1 MQFSYSR
8 VSCFKHCPYQFKL
21 RYLDKRETIHD
32 PEPNNALICG
42 NAIHLGIEKSIEEAL
57 EFYKSQFYILNDL
70 HIEEMMKI
78 EYLVPKVK
86 EILESVDIYSQE
98 RMILTKRFKGIIDL
112 ITINKDGTVDV
123 LDFKYSNNIDN
134 YLESGQLHIYKYF
147 LEQQGFKVNKLGFIF
162 IPKINIRRKK
172 NEDTFEFRKRLIC
185 ELNKSQIQIR
195 EVKYDSNKVIEFYS
209 DMTDILTANEYQKD
223 ITRLCDWCE
232 YKKYCIE
239 GNDVDM
245 LPKAERREV
254 TKVKRKKIWIYGA
267 PFSGKTY
274 LANQFDMPLML
285 NTDGNVEFVDAPYIA
300 IKDKVEVTGRITNRT
315 HAWQVFKDVLLELEK
330 GQHEFK
336 TIVVDLTED
345 LLEYCRVAMY
355 DKLGISHESDAG
367 YGKGYDM
374 IRTEFLSNIKKLLNL
389 PYNIVLISHID
400 MSKELTKK
408 SGDKITSIK
417 PNINDKI
424 ATKLAGMVD
433 IVLRAINDDGE
444 RILSLKSNE
453 VVFGGGR
460 LAFDVDEIPNTYE
473 ALMKLYENANEG
485 LKDAKEVVEKT
496 EKQQEAKDNN
506 EELVKNEEKQQEA
519 KDNNEE
525 LVKNEEKQQV
535 EEETSRKR
543 RRKSE

>member
-21 RYLDKRETIHD
+21 RYLDKLETIHD
-32 PEPNNALICG
+32 PEPNNALIVG
-42 NAIHLGIEKSIEEAL
+42 NALHLGIEKNVDTAI

-70 HIEEMMKI
+70 HIEEMIKI

-86 EILESVDIYSQE
+86 ELLETVNIYSQE
-98 RMILTKRFKGIIDL
+98 RLILTKRFKGIIDL
-112 ITINKDGTVDV
+112 LTINEDGSIDII
-123 LDFKYSNNIDN
+123 DFKYSNNVDN
-134 YLESGQLHIYKYF
+134 YLKSGQLHIYKYF
-147 LEQQGFKVNKLGFIF
+147 LEKQGFKVNRLGFIF
-162 IPKINIRRKK
+162 VPKINIRRKK
-172 NEDTFEFRKRLIC
+172 NESTYDFRKRLKTQ
-185 ELNKSQIQIR
+185 LNDSNIQVI
-195 EVKYDSNKVIEFYS
+195 EVKYDPNKVIEFFN
-209 DMTDILTANEYQKD
+209 DMTDILTADKYQKQ
-223 ITRLCDWCE
+223 ITRLCDRCE
-232 YKKYCIE
+232 FKKYCIE
-239 GNDVDM
+239 GNDIDM

-285 NTDGNVEFVDAPYIA
+285 NTDGNVEFVDAPFIA
-300 IKDKVEVTGRITNRT
+300 IKDKVEVEGRITNRT
-315 HAWQVFKDVLLELEK
+315 YAWDVFKDVVLELEK

-355 DKLGISHESDAG
+355 DKLGVSHESDTG
-367 YGKGYDM
+367 FGKGYDM

-400 MSKELTKK
+400 MSKDITKK

-433 IVLRAINDDGE
+433 IVLRAINDDGN
-444 RILSLKSNE
+444 RILSLKTNE
-453 VVFGGGR
+453 VIFGGGR
-460 LAFDVDEIPNTYE
+460 LAFGVDEIPNTYE
-473 ALMKLYENANEG
+473 SLMKLYDEANSG
-485 LKDAKEVVEKT
+485 LKEIKDCVENN
-496 EKQQEAKDNN
+496 EKQQETK
-506 EELVKNEEKQQEA
+506 EKNEEVIKS
-519 KDNNEE
+519 EE
-525 LVKNEEKQQV
+525 NQQV
-535 EEETSRKR
+535 EEGKTTRR
-543 RRKSE
+543 RRKKSE

>member
-42 NAIHLGIEKSIEEAL
+42 NAIHLGIEKNIEEAL

-86 EILESVDIYSQE
+86 EILKSVDIYSQE

-123 LDFKYSNNIDN
+123 LDFKYSNNIEN

-147 LEQQGFKVNKLGFIF
+147 LEQQGFKVNKLEFIF
-162 IPKINIRRKK
+162 IPKISIRRKK
-172 NEDTFEFRKRLIC
+172 NEDTFEFRKRLMH
-185 ELNKSQIQIR
+185 ELDKSQIQIR
-195 EVKYDSNKVIEFYS
+195 EVEYNPNKVIEFHS
-209 DMTDILTANEYQKD
+209 DMTDILTANEYQKNV
-223 ITRLCDWCE
+223 TRLCDWCE

-444 RILSLKSNE
+444 RILSLKSSE

-473 ALMKLYENANEG
+473 DLMKLYENANEG

-496 EKQQEAKDNN
+496 EKQQE
-506 EELVKNEEKQQEA
+506 V

-535 EEETSRKR
+535 EEETSRRR

>member
-1 MQFSYSR
+1 
-8 VSCFKHCPYQFKL
+8 
-21 RYLDKRETIHD
+21 
-32 PEPNNALICG
+32 
-42 NAIHLGIEKSIEEAL
+42 
-57 EFYKSQFYILNDL
+57 
-70 HIEEMMKI
+70 
-78 EYLVPKVK
+78 
-86 EILESVDIYSQE
+86 
-98 RMILTKRFKGIIDL
+98 
-112 ITINKDGTVDV
+112 
-123 LDFKYSNNIDN
+123 
-134 YLESGQLHIYKYF
+134 
-147 LEQQGFKVNKLGFIF
+147 
-162 IPKINIRRKK
+162 
-172 NEDTFEFRKRLIC
+172 
-185 ELNKSQIQIR
+185 
-195 EVKYDSNKVIEFYS
+195 
-209 DMTDILTANEYQKD
+209 
-223 ITRLCDWCE
+223 
-232 YKKYCIE
+232 
-239 GNDVDM
+239 M
-245 LPKAERREV
+245 L
-254 TKVKRKKIWIYGA
+254 
-267 PFSGKTY
+267 
-274 LANQFDMPLML
+274 
-285 NTDGNVEFVDAPYIA
+285 
-300 IKDKVEVTGRITNRT
+300 
-315 HAWQVFKDVLLELEK
+315 KDVLLELEK

-345 LLEYCRVAMY
+345 LLEYCRGAMY

-444 RILSLKSNE
+444 RILSLKSSE

-473 ALMKLYENANEG
+473 DLMKLYENANEG

-496 EKQQEAKDNN
+496 EKQQE
-506 EELVKNEEKQQEA
+506 V

-535 EEETSRKR
+535 EEETSRRR